1 MIGSDV
7 CFNIIACDLSMR
19 RPGFA
24 LLQYDGADRSVK
36 L

>member
-1 MIGSDV
+1 MSQDI

-24 LLQYDGADRSVK
+24 LLQYDGSNRSVA